1 MTVPDQPAASEWL
14 GGRSRSLQWA
24 GLLGLS
30 LLLIWALELVHLP
43 AALLLGPMA
52 AAILVAAGEGTIRVP
67 VKMFALA
74 QALVGCMMAR
84 SIPSTIV
91 TEIAR
96 DWPLFVAGIFSVLLC
111 SSLLGW
117 VLTKWQVMPGT
128 TAIWGSA
135 PGAAA
140 AMTVIAGEYGAD
152 VRLVAFMQYI
162 RVVCVAIVASLVAR
176 IWTSASGTPPAT
188 IWLPEIAWLPFAQ
201 TLALAAFAA
210 FVVPRL
216 RIPGGSLMVPLVL
229 GALLQD
235 IGLMTIELP
244 PWLLAGSYAF
254 IGWNIGLRF
263 TRPILV
269 HAMKALPIVLAS
281 TLALIAM
288 CGMFAA
294 MLVVFAGL
302 DPLTAYLAT
311 SPGGADSVAIIAA
324 SVPVD
329 VPFVMTMQTTRF
341 LVVLLTGPALA
352 RLIVKLAG
360 VKDVP
365 PQDTAR
371 H

>member
-1 MTVPDQPAASEWL
+1 MTVQDQPAASEWL
-14 GGRSRSLQWA
+14 GGRSRGLQWV
-24 GLLGLS
+24 GLLTLS
-30 LLLIWALELVHLP
+30 LFLIWALEQVHLP

-67 VKMFALA
+67 LTLFATA

-84 SIPSTIV
+84 SIPASIV
-91 TEIAR
+91 AEIAR
-96 DWPLFVAGIFSVLLC
+96 DWPLFIAGIFSVLLC

-152 VRLVAFMQYI
+152 VRLVAFMQYL
-162 RVVCVAIVASLVAR
+162 RVVCVALVASLVAR
-176 IWTSASGTPPAT
+176 IWTTASGTPPAT
-188 IWLPEIAWLPFAQ
+188 IWLPDIAWLPFMQ
-201 TLALAAFAA
+201 TLALAAFAVFA
-210 FVVPRL
+210 GPRL
-216 RIPGGSLMVPLVL
+216 RIPGGALMIPLVL

-235 IGLMTIELP
+235 TGLMTIELP

-263 TRPILV
+263 TRPILR
-269 HAMKALPIVLAS
+269 HAMRALPVVLAS
-281 TLALIAM
+281 TLALIAL
-288 CGMFAA
+288 CGVFAGL
-294 MLVVFAGL
+294 LVVFAGI

-311 SPGGADSVAIIAA
+311 SPGGADSVGIIAA

-341 LVVLLTGPALA
+341 LVVLLTGPAIA

-360 VKDVP
+360 AKDGP
-365 PQDTAR
+365 PQDLHR
-371 H
+371 